1 MMTSQSSKS
10 SKMQKYV
17 CVNSTLDYDSLPIST
32 SSDELLVSIG
42 KHSVPMN
49 HSGNPSEKS
58 KQLSMKQV
66 STDLD
71 SRIE

>member
-32 SSDELLVSIG
+32 SSGELLVSIG
-42 KHSVPMN
+42 KYSKYSVPMN
-49 HSGNPSEKS
+49 HSGNPSENS

-71 SRIE
+71 S